1 LLGSWPMVCHLGG
14 SLGAN
19 RGGGVR
25 ETRSELAPASLPR
38 VDEQDRSTLA
48 VVEHNSDC
56 SACFVDRQRVRCLVQ
71 EDQWHARER
80 GLAHCVPTTDRVVR
94 LSEAWTS
101 RELSKPRLGTM
112 ASSLSEGDALYVEED
127 YDGALAAYSDVSAA
141 SISQPPV
148 PHQQE
153 EGSIAPC
160 TFFFSV
166 ATMVSDPFARCVRRR

>member
-1 LLGSWPMVCHLGG
+1 
-14 SLGAN
+14 
-19 RGGGVR
+19 
-25 ETRSELAPASLPR
+25 
-38 VDEQDRSTLA
+38 
-48 VVEHNSDC
+48 
-56 SACFVDRQRVRCLVQ
+56 
-71 EDQWHARER
+71 
-80 GLAHCVPTTDRVVR
+80 
-94 LSEAWTS
+94 
-101 RELSKPRLGTM
+101 M

-166 ATMVSDPFARCVRRR
+166 ATVVSDPFARCVRRR

>member
-1 LLGSWPMVCHLGG
+1 VGQRWRLGCWDYSR
-14 SLGAN
+14 A
-19 RGGGVR
+19 
-25 ETRSELAPASLPR
+25 
-38 VDEQDRSTLA
+38 LA